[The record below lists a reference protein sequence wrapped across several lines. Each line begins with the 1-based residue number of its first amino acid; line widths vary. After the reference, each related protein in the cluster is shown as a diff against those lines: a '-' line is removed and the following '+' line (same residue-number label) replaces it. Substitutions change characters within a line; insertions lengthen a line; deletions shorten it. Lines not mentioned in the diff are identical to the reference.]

1 MGEGTSARIPLL
13 FSWLAGR
20 RRNRASCCW
29 SFQGDT
35 RAFHGFPSLSR
46 FFRCE
51 KRRESGS
58 FLDSFQFG
66 QRCEIV
72 SGTSAVLGQDYKQGN
87 ILYTLCSS
95 DQLSSP
101 STRER
106 DSLFCVTKGL
116 CAGLI
121 WLFVH
126 IHEEEEG
133 SWVMMIIILQRLQC
147 HSARKRC
154 CFRLF
159 YVYWRHGKGQSR
171 RRVLTTTIVSFKTK
185 HISDVPTALEAT
197 VQCHSGG
204 CRKQTSSL
212 SLLLSHSPELSL
224 TAFAATPGSPNLC
237 TTCHSKKISF
247 FSLSE
252 IRKHGPDDAVWISD
266 FEMNSSQGRV
276 KVSWEPPSN
285 SPFVEEKKEK
295 KTPNQY
301 TYAYGGCGAVMA
313 TLLGRAAFPLTW
325 TRYWHMALFIFFASL
340 VLPASTSGWFI
351 TFSVDIHTP
360 FPEWGGCKYIS
371 CHIDFQ

>member
-171 RRVLTTTIVSFKTK
+171 RVLTTTIVSFKTK
-185 HISDVPTALEAT
+185 QISDVPTALEAT

-237 TTCHSKKISF
+237 TTCHLKKFHFWSGNMDQTTLFGLVTLKWIRVKVVWKSRENRRRILPSSKKKKKKKHPTNTPMPMAVVV
-247 FSLSE
+247 LSWQPYSAVLHFLW
-252 IRKHGPDDAVWISD
+252 HGPDIGIWPY
-266 FEMNSSQGRV
+266 SS
-276 KVSWEPPSN
+276 
-285 SPFVEEKKEK
+285 
-295 KTPNQY
+295 
-301 TYAYGGCGAVMA
+301 
-313 TLLGRAAFPLTW
+313 
-325 TRYWHMALFIFFASL
+325 SL
-340 VLPASTSGWFI
+340 HP
-351 TFSVDIHTP
+351 
-360 FPEWGGCKYIS
+360 
-371 CHIDFQ
+371 